1 MRRSRGFTLIE
12 LMVVVAIIAILSAI
26 ALPSYSD
33 YITRGKITEAVA
45 GLSDIRVRMEQY
57 FQDNRSYVSAGT
69 TCGAALPGDTS
80 NFAFTCS
87 GAADTYT
94 ATATGASTSSM
105 NGFVYTVDQSNA
117 RQTTRAISGWATST
131 TCWVLKRDGSC

>member
-1 MRRSRGFTLIE
+1 MRPSRGFTLIE

-33 YITRGKITEAVA
+33 YIVRGKITEAVA

-69 TCGAALPGDTS
+69 ACGAALPGNTS
-80 NFAFTCS
+80 NFTFACS

-94 ATATGASTSSM
+94 ATATGAGSM

-117 RQTTRAISGWATST
+117 RQTTGVISGWAIST